1 MSEISF
7 NVSART
13 ARLIGQE
20 NFTSAEGAVIELV
33 KNSYDADSTISIV
46 LVDAFNDCIYII
58 DNGEGMTSEI
68 IKKHWMTIGTDN
80 KLYMSATNNSRIKTG
95 AKGIGRFALDRLG
108 AECEMW
114 TKTQKDMGVHWS
126 VNWKQFETEKSITD
140 IKATLAFSPI
150 LFQMRLREILDGFNL
165 QDNFYDN
172 WTGSGTIIKVK
183 YLKDN
188 WQEHGNSNAV
198 LDLKDS
204 LETLIPP
211 LEKDLFK
218 IYLFSTQSKDKFG
231 EIIPTEL
238 EDFDYKFIAEVN
250 DNQKVK
256 ITVQR
261 NEMVFEQ
268 LKSRGLFESPKL
280 PNEQQYKEEAFKNGQ
295 FIINTSFSE
304 LLPGQKNNDISDSL
318 SKIGSFTFIFYFL
331 KRGGT
336 QEQREEGL
344 NKFPYRQNINYKERV
359 NWLKRFGGI
368 KIFRDNFRV
377 RPYGEPKSSSFDWL
391 GLGSRT
397 LQGVNPNRGGWKVG
411 ANQVYGLVKISR
423 IGNISF
429 EDKSSREGLQENTV
443 FALFRQILLKIIEK
457 FERDR
462 TYIIYSL
469 GEIDKLNTNAAK
481 NKQRADEI
489 IADEEKKE
497 EKKQKKGTI
506 EELFEDKD
514 KKILVDAIK
523 TYKEELEELKDE
535 QKIMRALASSGLVV
549 TSFAHEFSHIRNRIV
564 SRTDDLITIL
574 NDVVDEDKR
583 ILLDDSD
590 DPYLLIK
597 DIREQDERVKNWLDF
612 ALFSV
617 QKNKRNSR
625 LINLNEYINS
635 LERLWSSLLKHLK
648 ATIVIDKTKLS
659 METRFMGHEID
670 LDSIF
675 NNLIVNSI
683 DSFTN
688 PKNRGDKREIK
699 LNFISDVNDM
709 RVTYEDSGAGLSIDI
724 TNHDDIFKAFFTTKR
739 DARTG
744 EEIGTGLGMWIVQT
758 VVESY
763 KGDIKLLHARPGIK
777 FMIKL
782 PYNN

>member
-1 MSEISF
+1 MNEVYF

-33 KNSYDADSTISIV
+33 KNSYDADASISIV
-46 LVDAFNDCIYII
+46 LIDTFNDCMYII
-58 DNGEGMTSEI
+58 DNGEGMTSDI

-80 KLYMSATNNSRIKTG
+80 KAYVSRASDSRIKTG

-108 AECEMW
+108 TECEMW
-114 TKTQKDMGVHWS
+114 TKTEKEMGVHWS

-140 IKATLAFSPI
+140 IKATLELQDIF
-150 LFQMRLREILDGFNL
+150 FQIKLIEILGGFDL
-165 QDNFYDN
+165 QDDFYNN
-172 WTGSGTIIKVK
+172 WTESGTIIKIK
-183 YLKDN
+183 HLKDD
-188 WQEHGNSNAV
+188 WQEYENSNAV
-198 LDLKDS
+198 LDLQDS

-211 LEKDLFK
+211 LEKDSFK
-218 IYLFSTQSKDKFG
+218 IYLFSTHSKDEFG
-231 EIIPTEL
+231 EISPTEL
-238 EDFDYKFIAEVN
+238 EDFDYKLIAEVN
-250 DNQKVK
+250 NEQKVK
-256 ITVQR
+256 ITIHR
-261 NEMVFEQ
+261 NEMIFEQ
-268 LKSRGLFESPKL
+268 LKNYGLFESPKL
-280 PNEQQYKEEAFKNGQ
+280 PDEWQFKEEAFKNGQ
-295 FIINTSFSE
+295 FSLNTSFAE
-304 LLPGQKNNDISDSL
+304 LLPGQKNKDINENL
-318 SKIGSFTFIFYFL
+318 SKIGSFTFVFYFL
-331 KRGGT
+331 KRGGA

-344 NKFPYRQNINYKERV
+344 NKFPYRQNVNYKERG

-397 LQGVNPNRGGWKVG
+397 RQGVNPNRGGWKVG
-411 ANQVYGLVKISR
+411 ASQVYGLIRISR
-423 IGNISF
+423 NNNISF
-429 EDKSSREGLQENTV
+429 EDKSSREGLQENVV
-443 FALFRQILLKIIEK
+443 FALFKQILLKIIEK

-462 TYIIYSL
+462 TYIIYNL
-469 GEIDKLNTNAAK
+469 GEIDKVRNNVAQ
-481 NKQRADEI
+481 NKQRADDI
-489 IADEEKKE
+489 IAEEEKNQ
-497 EKKQKKGTI
+497 EKNQKRGTI
-506 EELFEDKD
+506 ELFEDKE

-574 NDVVDEDKR
+574 NDVVDEEKR
-583 ILLDDSD
+583 VLLDDSD

-617 QKNKRNSR
+617 QKSKRNSR
-625 LINLNEYINS
+625 KINLNEYINS

-648 ATIVIDKTKLS
+648 ATILIDKSKLS
-659 METRFMGHEID
+659 MEAPFIGHEID

-699 LNFISDVNDM
+699 LRFVSDTDDIHIS
-709 RVTYEDSGAGLSIDI
+709 YEDSGAGLSLDI
-724 TNHDDIFKAFFTTKR
+724 TNNNDIFKAFFTTKR

-758 VVESY
+758 VIESY
-763 KGDIKLLHARPGIK
+763 KGDIKLIHARPGIK

>member
-20 NFTSAEGAVIELV
+20 NFTSSEGAVIELV
-33 KNSYDADSTISIV
+33 KNSYDADASISIV
-46 LVDAFNDCIYII
+46 LIDVFNDCIYVI
-58 DNGEGMTSEI
+58 DNGDGMTSEI
-68 IKKHWMTIGTDN
+68 IKEHWMTIGTDN
-80 KLYMSATNNSRIKTG
+80 KAYQSPTNNNRIKTG

-108 AECEMW
+108 SECEMW
-114 TKTQKDMGVHWS
+114 TKTKDETGVYWS
-126 VNWKQFETEKSITD
+126 INWKQFETKNKSITD
-140 IKATLAFSPI
+140 IKATLEFYDLNFETRLI
-150 LFQMRLREILDGFNL
+150 ELFGGFDLYDG
-165 QDNFYDN
+165 FYDN
-172 WTGSGTIIKVK
+172 WTESGTIIKIK
-183 YLKDN
+183 YLKDS
-188 WQEHGNSNAV
+188 WQEATI
-198 LDLKDS
+198 LDLQDS

-211 LEKDLFK
+211 LEKDYFRLFL
-218 IYLFSTQSKDKFG
+218 YSTRSKDKFG

-256 ITVQR
+256 ITIQR

-268 LKSRGLFESPKL
+268 LKSHGLFESPKL
-280 PNEQQYKEEAFKNGQ
+280 PNELQFKEEAFKNGQ
-295 FIINTSFSE
+295 FVIDTSFSE

-331 KRGGT
+331 KRGGA

-411 ANQVYGLVKISR
+411 ANQVYGLVQISR

-429 EDKSSREGLQENTV
+429 EDKSSREGLQENVV
-443 FALFRQILLKIIEK
+443 FVLFKQILLKIIEK

-462 TYIIYSL
+462 TYVIYSL
-469 GEIDKLNTNAAK
+469 GEIDKVRSDAAK

-497 EKKQKKGTI
+497 EKKQKKGII

-574 NDVVDEDKR
+574 KDVVDEDKR
-583 ILLDDSD
+583 VLLDESD

-617 QKNKRNSR
+617 QKSKRNSR
-625 LINLNEYINS
+625 KINLNEYVNS

-648 ATIVIDKTKLS
+648 ATIVIEKSKLS
-659 METRFMGHEID
+659 IEAPFIGHEID

-688 PKNRGDKREIK
+688 PKNKGDKREIK
-699 LNFISDVNDM
+699 LNFVSDTNDIIIS
-709 RVTYEDSGAGLSIDI
+709 YEDSGAGLSTDI
-724 TNHDDIFKAFFTTKR
+724 TNQDDIFKAFFTTKR